1 MNESKKTS
9 HIQWLKQHA
18 EFNTQKR
25 TEAEKTVTKMEKS
38 CTNNEQYWIRK
49 NSEKSNK

>member
-1 MNESKKTS
+1 MLNSTHKKE
-9 HIQWLKQHA
+9 QKQ
-18 EFNTQKR
+18 KK
-25 TEAEKTVTKMEKS
+25 KTVTKMEKS